1 MLIPTPTTGLRGMP
15 RVYLDHGDT
24 TGFSF
29 VLDKR
34 IQLGKTP
41 TVQTPFVLNVLVLF
55 APSHLGGFTNSRQ
68 VFKHESRASGS
79 LLDNTFRENVIMV
92 FVSPKLFPT
101 QLTEMPFRRF
111 GAFGLQFPFQAE
123 GTSFLFFP
131 STFTQEVTIA
141 GDSRSVQSQVNPDH
155 FMRWRDNW
163 LRKGDNDMKSKT
175 PLAIAQISTT
185 DFGANVLHQVS
196 RDGKGQFNPSVDSSK
211 TTGECVPL
219 DPVRTLII
227 TDTCHLTVRTL
238 DRLKHRGGLALLHCL
253 LNLLRIGFF
262 VFDLPG
268 ESRFDALCCLDTSST
283 HQLRGK
289 VRVLCSEGIVR
300 PFMQLNPVTALCRKA
315 FKGHGIKTGGML
327 FKRCL
332 EALCLLRCRVE
343 LYLDRSIHAKSISYI
358 TRCCQAARSYPFAQA
373 PRKEVALHPRLERTG
388 FPCALRYE
396 DWLCPCLEARAKRG
410 IAKRCVK

>member
-34 IQLGKTP
+34 IQLGKTS

-175 PLAIAQISTT
+175 PLAIAQIST
-185 DFGANVLHQVS
+185 
-196 RDGKGQFNPSVDSSK
+196 
-211 TTGECVPL
+211 
-219 DPVRTLII
+219 
-227 TDTCHLTVRTL
+227 
-238 DRLKHRGGLALLHCL
+238 
-253 LNLLRIGFF
+253 
-262 VFDLPG
+262 
-268 ESRFDALCCLDTSST
+268 

-396 DWLCPCLEARAKRG
+396 DWLC
-410 IAKRCVK
+410 